1 MWRER
6 IQLPKLG
13 DIGRQVIAFRESRQT
28 TVSRQYFIAA
38 GTFAAATVLRMT
50 VLPIESGLAFLTFYP
65 GTVLVALF
73 CGAWPN
79 LLYILLAA
87 AAGAY
92 VFIPPIGLSVMRPL
106 FQR

>member
-1 MWRER
+1 MWRESEFSFR
-6 IQLPKLG
+6 NWS

-92 VFIPPIGLSVMRPL
+92 VFIPPY
-106 FQR
+106 